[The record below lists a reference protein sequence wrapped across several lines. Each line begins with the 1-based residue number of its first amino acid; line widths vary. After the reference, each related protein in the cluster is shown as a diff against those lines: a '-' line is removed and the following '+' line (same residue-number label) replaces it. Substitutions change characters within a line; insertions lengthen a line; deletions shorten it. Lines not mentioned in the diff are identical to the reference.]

1 MIGIGICDT
10 NVIFCEELRKML
22 QDYFSKQLVRCSV
35 SSYSCALDLINS
47 NLEEFDLF
55 FLDAV
60 LDSDSDGIELAKVIR
75 QRNQIAEIVF
85 VTYRLDKA
93 YQAFEVNT
101 FRYLPKP
108 LKMGVL
114 VNTLET
120 FLKKRKEK
128 SSKLIILK
136 QGQKYLKIPYAKILY
151 FETLDRK
158 LKVITTNK
166 TYLVDNKINEIE
178 QRLEDCEF
186 FRIHKSYLVNF
197 AYIEE
202 HDRSTV
208 ILLNGDE
215 VYISRLKAKEFKE
228 KYHVFIQ
235 EQYSERTRLEKVIV

>member
-10 NVIFCEELRKML
+10 DLDFCEELQKIL
-22 QDYFSKQLVRCSV
+22 QNYFSKQLVKYSINI
-35 SSYSCALDLINS
+35 YSCACDLINS

-55 FLDAV
+55 FLDAI
-60 LDSDSDGIELAKVIR
+60 LDRDFDGIELAKRIR
-75 QRNQIAEIVF
+75 GRNQRAEIVF
-85 VTYRLDKA
+85 ITYRLDKA

-108 LKMGVL
+108 LKMGIL
-114 VNTLET
+114 IDTLDV
-120 FLKKRKEK
+120 FMKKRKEK

-136 QGQKYLKIPYAKILY
+136 QGQKYLKIQYSKILY

-158 LKVITTNK
+158 LKVITTTK

-178 QRLEDCEF
+178 QRLEDYEF
-186 FRIHKSYLVNF
+186 YRIHKSYLVNF
-197 AYIEE
+197 AYVKE

-215 VYISRLKAKEFKE
+215 VYISRLKSKEFKE
-228 KYHVFIQ
+228 RYQVFIQ
-235 EQYSERTRLEKVIV
+235 EQYSRSRYIEVC